1 MAKILYI
8 IRGLPGSGKNT
19 LGTALTNGSGHV
31 YSADD
36 YFMDFDGSYNFD
48 PSKLSAA
55 HEGCKDGVRNALEK
69 GYSPVAVANTFSQKW
84 EADPYFV
91 MAGENG
97 YSVVVLECQ
106 SEFGSEHGVPAA
118 TVAAM
123 AAQWEKSILPSVAD
137 LLYTVQESQINTLRA
152 DYKRDAA
159 GRTLALSVLWV
170 DALASLGLREVTDLE
185 HVLTDEFNEKIA
197 LRFE

>member
-1 MAKILYI
+1 MSNILYI
-8 IRGLPGSGKNT
+8 IRGLPGSGKST

-36 YFMDFDGSYNFD
+36 YFMDFDGNYNFD

-91 MAGENG
+91 MAGENK
-97 YSVVVLECQ
+97 YTVVVIECQ

-123 AAQWEKSILPSVAD
+123 ATRWEKSILPSVAD
-137 LLYTVQESQINTLRA
+137 LLYAVQESQINTLRA
-152 DYKRDAA
+152 AYAMNDVSRNLVLRSLLVAA
-159 GRTLALSVLWV
+159 HA
-170 DALASLGLREVTDLE
+170 ALGLRAVNDA
-185 HVLTDEFNEKIA
+185 VNAEFMEKIA

>member
-8 IRGLPGSGKNT
+8 IRGLPGSGKST
-19 LGTALTNGSGHV
+19 LGAALTSGSGHV

-36 YFMDFDGSYNFD
+36 YFMDTDGKYNFD

-55 HEGCKDGVRNALEK
+55 HESCKDGVRNALER
-69 GYSPVAVANTFSQKW
+69 GVSPVAVANTFSQKW

-97 YSVVVLECQ
+97 YTVVVLECQ

-118 TVAAM
+118 SVAAM
-123 AAQWEKSILPSVAD
+123 AARWEKSILPRVAD
-137 LLYTVQESQINTLRA
+137 LLYTVTESQINEWRRVYVSSAVDNHLVL
-152 DYKRDAA
+152 
-159 GRTLALSVLWV
+159 RTLLVNAHT
-170 DALASLGLREVTDLE
+170 ALGLRAVNEAVNE
-185 HVLTDEFNEKIA
+185 EFMAKVA

>member
-1 MAKILYI
+1 MSNILYI
-8 IRGLPGSGKNT
+8 IRGLPGSGKST

-36 YFMDFDGSYNFD
+36 YFMDFDGNYNFD

-91 MAGENG
+91 MAGENK
-97 YSVVVLECQ
+97 YTVVVIECQ

-123 AAQWEKSILPSVAD
+123 ATRWETILPSVAD

-152 DYKRDAA
+152 AYAMNDVSRNLVLRSLLVAA
-159 GRTLALSVLWV
+159 HA
-170 DALASLGLREVTDLE
+170 ALGLRAVNDA
-185 HVLTDEFNEKIA
+185 VNAEFMEKIA

>member
-8 IRGLPGSGKNT
+8 IRGLPGSCKST

-36 YFMDFDGSYNFD
+36 YFINPVTAVYEFN
-48 PSKLSAA
+48 PEHLAAA
-55 HEGCKDGVRNALEK
+55 HETCKSSVRHALECSV
-69 GYSPVAVANTFSQKW
+69 SPVAVANTFSQKW

-97 YSVVVLECQ
+97 YTVVVIECQ
-106 SEFGSEHGVPAA
+106 SEFGSVHGVPTA
-118 TVAAM
+118 TTAAM
-123 AAQWEKSILPSVAD
+123 AARWEKSILPSVAD
-137 LLYTVQESQINTLRA
+137 LLYSVTESQVNAVRA
-152 DYKRDAA
+152 LYSNPVQRD
-159 GRTLALSVLWV
+159 W
-170 DALASLGLREVTDLE
+170 ALAELYVGAHAALGLVTVNELDDPRPE
-185 HVLTDEFNEKIA
+185 EFEEKIA

>member
-1 MAKILYI
+1 MSNILYI
-8 IRGLPGSGKNT
+8 IRGLPGSGKST

-36 YFMDFDGSYNFD
+36 YFMDFDGNYNFD

-91 MAGENG
+91 MAGENK
-97 YSVVVLECQ
+97 YTVVVIECQ

-123 AAQWEKSILPSVAD
+123 AARWETILPSVAD

-152 DYKRDAA
+152 AYAMNDVSRNLVLRSLLVAA
-159 GRTLALSVLWV
+159 HA
-170 DALASLGLREVTDLE
+170 ALGLRAVNDA
-185 HVLTDEFNEKIA
+185 VNAEFMEKIA

>member
-1 MAKILYI
+1 MSNILYI
-8 IRGLPGSGKNT
+8 IRGLPGSGKST

-36 YFMDFDGSYNFD
+36 YFMDFDGNYNFD

-55 HEGCKDGVRNALEK
+55 HAGCKDGVRNALEK

-91 MAGENG
+91 MAGENK
-97 YSVVVLECQ
+97 YTVVVIECQ

-123 AAQWEKSILPSVAD
+123 AARWETILPSVAD

-152 DYKRDAA
+152 AYAMNDVSRNLVLRSLLVAA
-159 GRTLALSVLWV
+159 HA
-170 DALASLGLREVTDLE
+170 ALGLRAVNDA
-185 HVLTDEFNEKIA
+185 VNAEFMEKIA